1 MKQVKFV
8 TLTTEPA
15 TVYSNDL
22 ILLSYSDETEKNTVA
37 KNGFTFMKQYDKFIE
52 LVPESDFSS
61 YM

>member
-22 ILLSYSDETEKNTVA
+22 ILLQYSDETEKTQWLR
-37 KNGFTFMKQYDKFIE
+37 MD
-52 LVPESDFSS
+52 LHL
-61 YM
+61 